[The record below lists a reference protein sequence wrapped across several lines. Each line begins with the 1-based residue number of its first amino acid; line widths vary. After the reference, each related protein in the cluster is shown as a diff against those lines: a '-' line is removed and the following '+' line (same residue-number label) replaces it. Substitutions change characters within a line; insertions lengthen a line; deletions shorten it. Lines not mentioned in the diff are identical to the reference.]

1 MSESMRER
9 PPCSIKDGCGKSRV
23 CSEGVLTKTQN
34 RLISSATA
42 NYAPF
47 CETSCRSSKPARSS
61 SELRD
66 AMPSVNSPGF
76 AKRPVSN
83 GLPVSVMKGTCKT
96 PFSGSSNLK
105 GLKGW
110 NVVAGPARG
119 VYNSVSDAFPQE
131 SAQSYR
137 DFRPASVTKSTHRV
151 STAERALLVGVGW
164 KRAPRFPGMPAGEQG
179 RENLSELVELARSAG
194 ADVAGTVFQLRE
206 AADPATLVGR
216 GKLDEIRAEA
226 TAHKAPLII
235 FDSNLSPI
243 QQRNIETAT
252 DRRVIDR
259 TQLILDIFARHA
271 RSREGQ
277 LQVELA
283 QLNYLLPRLT
293 GKGTAMSRLGG
304 KSGGGGAGG
313 AGGGAGRIGVRGPGE
328 KKLETDRRRIRDRV
342 RKIEISIDEVRKQRA
357 LRREARNAVPLG
369 TIALVGYTNAG
380 KSTLFNALSRAEVL
394 VSSRMFATLD
404 PTIRALRFP
413 SNRRVLV
420 SDTVG
425 FIRDLPKGLL
435 TAFRATL
442 EEVQEASL
450 ILHVSDVSN
459 PHHEE
464 LDGEVEKILREL
476 GVDGRPRLPVLNKM
490 DRLTPEERKA
500 VTNGAGKCADTG
512 NAPVLVSAL
521 TGDGIEEL
529 LRRMDAEMPTDPL
542 VTLSIRMPLA
552 EGRTLAMI
560 HALGRVLHSE
570 IDDSHMRLDAEVPAS
585 IAKRLRLKDYS
596 VEETFPRAVS

>member
-1 MSESMRER
+1 
-9 PPCSIKDGCGKSRV
+9 V
-23 CSEGVLTKTQN
+23 TKTQHQ
-34 RLISSATA
+34 
-42 NYAPF
+42 
-47 CETSCRSSKPARSS
+47 
-61 SELRD
+61 
-66 AMPSVNSPGF
+66 
-76 AKRPVSN
+76 VSN
-83 GLPVSVMKGTCKT
+83 
-96 PFSGSSNLK
+96 
-105 GLKGW
+105 
-110 NVVAGPARG
+110 
-119 VYNSVSDAFPQE
+119 
-131 SAQSYR
+131 
-137 DFRPASVTKSTHRV
+137 
-151 STAERALLVGVGW
+151 AERALLVGVGW

-179 RENLSELVELARSAG
+179 RESLAELVELARSAG
-194 ADVAGTVFQLRE
+194 AEIAGTVFQMRD

-226 TAHKAPLII
+226 TAHRAPLII
-235 FDSNLSPI
+235 FDSNLSPV
-243 QQRNIETAT
+243 QQRNIEEAT
-252 DRRVIDR
+252 ERRVIDR

-283 QLNYLLPRLT
+283 QLNYMLPRLT

-404 PTIRALRFP
+404 PTIRALRLP

-442 EEVQEASL
+442 EEVQEAAL

-459 PHHEE
+459 PHHDE
-464 LDGEVEKILREL
+464 LDEEVDKILREL
-476 GVDGRPRLPVLNKM
+476 GLDGRPRLRVLNKM
-490 DRLTPEERKA
+490 DRLSPEERKV
-500 VTNGAGKCADTG
+500 VTNGAERCAVAG
-512 NAPVLVSAL
+512 GAPVLVSAL
-521 TGDGIEEL
+521 TSEGIEEL
-529 LRRMDAEMPTDPL
+529 LRRMDAEMPTDP
-542 VTLSIRMPLA
+542 VVMLSIRLPLA
-552 EGRTLAMI
+552 E
-560 HALGRVLHSE
+560 GRVLHSE
-570 IDDSHMRLDAEVPAS
+570 IDDSHMRLDAEVPTS
-585 IAKRLRLKDYS
+585 IATRLRLKEYA
-596 VEETFPRAVS
+596 VEETFPRVLS

>member
-1 MSESMRER
+1 M
-9 PPCSIKDGCGKSRV
+9 
-23 CSEGVLTKTQN
+23 TKTQHQ
-34 RLISSATA
+34 
-42 NYAPF
+42 
-47 CETSCRSSKPARSS
+47 
-61 SELRD
+61 
-66 AMPSVNSPGF
+66 
-76 AKRPVSN
+76 VSN
-83 GLPVSVMKGTCKT
+83 
-96 PFSGSSNLK
+96 
-105 GLKGW
+105 
-110 NVVAGPARG
+110 
-119 VYNSVSDAFPQE
+119 
-131 SAQSYR
+131 
-137 DFRPASVTKSTHRV
+137 
-151 STAERALLVGVGW
+151 AERALLVGVGW

-179 RENLSELVELARSAG
+179 RESLMELVELARSAG
-194 ADVAGTVFQLRE
+194 AEIAGTVFQMRDK
-206 AADPATLVGR
+206 ADPATLVGR

-226 TAHKAPLII
+226 TAHQTPLII
-235 FDSNLSPI
+235 FDSNLSPM
-243 QQRNIETAT
+243 QQRNIEAAT
-252 DRRVIDR
+252 ERRVIDR

-283 QLNYLLPRLT
+283 QLNYMLPRLT
-293 GKGTAMSRLGG
+293 GKGTSMSRLGG

-342 RKIEISIDEVRKQRA
+342 GKIQRAIEEVRKQRA

-404 PTIRALRFP
+404 PTIRALRLP

-442 EEVQEASL
+442 EEVQEAAL

-459 PHHEE
+459 EHHEE
-464 LDGEVEKILREL
+464 LDEEVEKILQEL
-476 GVDGRPRLPVLNKM
+476 GVAGRPTLRVLNKI
-490 DRLTPEERKA
+490 DRLPPEVRKNI
-500 VTNGAGKCADTG
+500 TNSAGRNAG
-512 NAPVLVSAL
+512 VGAPVLISAL
-521 TGDGIEEL
+521 MGEGIEEL
-529 LRRMDAEMPTDPL
+529 LQRMDAEMPTDPI
-542 VTLSIRMPLA
+542 VTLSMRLPLA
-552 EGRTLAMI
+552 EGRTLALV

-570 IDDSHMRLDAEVPAS
+570 VDDSHMRLDAEVPAS
-585 IAKRLRLKDYS
+585 IAKRLRLNDFAVKG
-596 VEETFPRAVS
+596 TFRQGAS

>member
-1 MSESMRER
+1 M
-9 PPCSIKDGCGKSRV
+9 
-23 CSEGVLTKTQN
+23 
-34 RLISSATA
+34 
-42 NYAPF
+42 
-47 CETSCRSSKPARSS
+47 
-61 SELRD
+61 
-66 AMPSVNSPGF
+66 
-76 AKRPVSN
+76 
-83 GLPVSVMKGTCKT
+83 
-96 PFSGSSNLK
+96 
-105 GLKGW
+105 
-110 NVVAGPARG
+110 
-119 VYNSVSDAFPQE
+119 
-131 SAQSYR
+131 
-137 DFRPASVTKSTHRV
+137 
-151 STAERALLVGVGW
+151 GVGW
-164 KRAPRFPGMPAGEQG
+164 KRAPRFPGMPVGEQG
-179 RENLSELVELARSAG
+179 RESLLELVELTRSAG
-194 ADVAGTVFQLRE
+194 AEIAGTVFQLRE

-216 GKLDEIRAEA
+216 GKLEEIRAEA
-226 TAHKAPLII
+226 AAHRAPLII
-235 FDSNLSPI
+235 FDSNLSPV
-243 QQRNIETAT
+243 QQRNIEEAT
-252 DRRVIDR
+252 ERRVIDR

-283 QLNYLLPRLT
+283 QLNYMLPRLT
-293 GKGTAMSRLGG
+293 GKGAAMSRLGG

-342 RKIEISIDEVRKQRA
+342 GKIQNSIEDVRKQRA

-404 PTIRALRFP
+404 PTIRALRLP

-442 EEVQEASL
+442 EEVQEAAL

-459 PHHEE
+459 PHHDEFDEE
-464 LDGEVEKILREL
+464 VDKILREL
-476 GVDGRPRLPVLNKM
+476 GVDGRPRLRVLNKV

-500 VTNGAGKCADTG
+500 ITNAAQRNTCG
-512 NAPVLVSAL
+512 APVLVSAL
-521 TGDGIEEL
+521 TGEGIEEL
-529 LRRMDAEMPTDPL
+529 LRRVDAEMPIDP
-542 VTLSIRMPLA
+542 VESHSIRLPLA

-585 IAKRLRLKDYS
+585 IAKRLRLKAYA
-596 VEETFPRAVS
+596 VEGTSPRVLS

>member
-1 MSESMRER
+1 
-9 PPCSIKDGCGKSRV
+9 
-23 CSEGVLTKTQN
+23 
-34 RLISSATA
+34 
-42 NYAPF
+42 
-47 CETSCRSSKPARSS
+47 
-61 SELRD
+61 
-66 AMPSVNSPGF
+66 
-76 AKRPVSN
+76 
-83 GLPVSVMKGTCKT
+83 
-96 PFSGSSNLK
+96 
-105 GLKGW
+105 
-110 NVVAGPARG
+110 
-119 VYNSVSDAFPQE
+119 
-131 SAQSYR
+131 
-137 DFRPASVTKSTHRV
+137 
-151 STAERALLVGVGW
+151 
-164 KRAPRFPGMPAGEQG
+164 MPAGEQG
-179 RENLSELVELARSAG
+179 RESLSELVELARSAG
-194 ADVAGTVFQLRE
+194 AEIAGTVFQMRDS
-206 AADPATLVGR
+206 ADPATLVGR

-226 TAHKAPLII
+226 AAHQVPLII
-235 FDSNLSPI
+235 FDSNLSPV
-243 QQRNIETAT
+243 QQRNIEAAT
-252 DRRVIDR
+252 ERRVIDR

-293 GKGTAMSRLGG
+293 GKGTALSRLGG

-313 AGGGAGRIGVRGPGE
+313 AGGGTGRIGVRGPGE

-342 RKIEISIDEVRKQRA
+342 GKIQASIDEVCKQRA

-380 KSTLFNALSRAEVL
+380 KSTLFNVLSRADVL

-404 PTIRALRFP
+404 PTIRALRLP

-442 EEVQEASL
+442 EEVQEAAL

-459 PHHEE
+459 PHHDE
-464 LDGEVEKILREL
+464 LDEEVDKILREL
-476 GVDGRPRLPVLNKM
+476 GVAGRPRLRVLNKM
-490 DRLTPEERKA
+490 DQLTLEERKA
-500 VTNGAGKCADTG
+500 IANGAERTPGAAG
-512 NAPVLVSAL
+512 GAPLLVSAL
-521 TGDGIEEL
+521 TGEGINEL
-529 LRRMDAEMPTDPL
+529 LRRMDVEMPTDPV
-542 VTLSIRMPLA
+542 VTLSIRLPLA

-585 IAKRLRLKDYS
+585 IAKRLRLKEYV
-596 VEETFPRAVS
+596 VEEPFRALSRNIE

>member
-1 MSESMRER
+1 
-9 PPCSIKDGCGKSRV
+9 
-23 CSEGVLTKTQN
+23 
-34 RLISSATA
+34 
-42 NYAPF
+42 
-47 CETSCRSSKPARSS
+47 
-61 SELRD
+61 
-66 AMPSVNSPGF
+66 
-76 AKRPVSN
+76 
-83 GLPVSVMKGTCKT
+83 
-96 PFSGSSNLK
+96 
-105 GLKGW
+105 
-110 NVVAGPARG
+110 
-119 VYNSVSDAFPQE
+119 
-131 SAQSYR
+131 
-137 DFRPASVTKSTHRV
+137 
-151 STAERALLVGVGW
+151 
-164 KRAPRFPGMPAGEQG
+164 MPAGEQG
-179 RENLSELVELARSAG
+179 RESLAELVELARSAG
-194 ADVAGTVFQLRE
+194 AEIAGTVFQMRE

-235 FDSNLSPI
+235 FDSNLSPV
-243 QQRNIETAT
+243 QQRNIEEAT
-252 DRRVIDR
+252 ERRVIDR

-283 QLNYLLPRLT
+283 QLNYMLPRLT

-304 KSGGGGAGG
+304 KSGSGGAGG

-342 RKIEISIDEVRKQRA
+342 RKIELSIDEVRKQRA

-394 VSSRMFATLD
+394 VSSKMFATLD
-404 PTIRALRFP
+404 PTIRALRLP

-442 EEVQEASL
+442 EEVQEAGL

-459 PHHEE
+459 PHHDE
-464 LDGEVEKILREL
+464 LDEEVDKILREL
-476 GVDGRPRLPVLNKM
+476 GVDGRPRLRVLNKL
-490 DRLTPEERKA
+490 DRLAPQEQETIASGVER
-500 VTNGAGKCADTG
+500 NAGG
-512 NAPVLVSAL
+512 APVLVSAL
-521 TGDGIEEL
+521 TGEGIEEL
-529 LRRMDAEMPTDPL
+529 LRRMDAEMPTDPV
-542 VTLSIRMPLA
+542 VTLSIRLPLA

-585 IAKRLRLKDYS
+585 IAKRLRLKAYA
-596 VEETFPRAVS
+596 VEGTFHRVPS

>member
-1 MSESMRER
+1 MS
-9 PPCSIKDGCGKSRV
+9 
-23 CSEGVLTKTQN
+23 KTQHQ
-34 RLISSATA
+34 I
-42 NYAPF
+42 
-47 CETSCRSSKPARSS
+47 
-61 SELRD
+61 
-66 AMPSVNSPGF
+66 
-76 AKRPVSN
+76 
-83 GLPVSVMKGTCKT
+83 
-96 PFSGSSNLK
+96 
-105 GLKGW
+105 
-110 NVVAGPARG
+110 
-119 VYNSVSDAFPQE
+119 
-131 SAQSYR
+131 
-137 DFRPASVTKSTHRV
+137 

-179 RENLSELVELARSAG
+179 RESLAELVELARSAG
-194 ADVAGTVFQLRE
+194 AEVAGTVFQLRE

-226 TAHKAPLII
+226 TAHKVPLII

-243 QQRNIETAT
+243 QQRNIEAAT

-293 GKGTAMSRLGG
+293 GKGVAMSRLGG

-342 RKIEISIDEVRKQRA
+342 GKIQASIDDVRKQRS

-404 PTIRALRFP
+404 PTIRALRLP

-442 EEVQEASL
+442 EEVQEAAL

-459 PHHEE
+459 PHHAE
-464 LDGEVEKILREL
+464 LDEEVDKILREL
-476 GVDGRPRLPVLNKM
+476 GIDGRPRLRVLNKI
-490 DRLTPEERKA
+490 DRLSPDERKA
-500 VTNGAGKCADTG
+500 VMACAANGAE
-512 NAPVLVSAL
+512 NAPALVSAL
-521 TGDGIEEL
+521 TGEGLDEL
-529 LRRMDAEMPTDPL
+529 LRRMDTAMPTDPVL
-542 VTLSIRMPLA
+542 TLSIRLPLS

-560 HALGRVLHSE
+560 HAMGRVLHTE
-570 IDDSHMRLDAEVPAS
+570 IDDSHMRLHAEIPAS
-585 IAKRLRLKDYS
+585 LAKRLRLDDYA
-596 VEETFPRAVS
+596 VEETFRPVAS

>member
-1 MSESMRER
+1 
-9 PPCSIKDGCGKSRV
+9 
-23 CSEGVLTKTQN
+23 
-34 RLISSATA
+34 
-42 NYAPF
+42 
-47 CETSCRSSKPARSS
+47 
-61 SELRD
+61 
-66 AMPSVNSPGF
+66 
-76 AKRPVSN
+76 
-83 GLPVSVMKGTCKT
+83 
-96 PFSGSSNLK
+96 
-105 GLKGW
+105 
-110 NVVAGPARG
+110 
-119 VYNSVSDAFPQE
+119 
-131 SAQSYR
+131 
-137 DFRPASVTKSTHRV
+137 
-151 STAERALLVGVGW
+151 LLVGVGW

-179 RENLSELVELARSAG
+179 RESLSELVELASSAG
-194 ADVAGTVFQLRE
+194 AEIAGTVFQMRDS
-206 AADPATLVGR
+206 ADPATLVGR

-235 FDSNLSPI
+235 FDSNLSPM
-243 QQRNIETAT
+243 QQRNIEEAT

-283 QLNYLLPRLT
+283 QLNYMLPRLT

-304 KSGGGGAGG
+304 KRGGGGAGG

-342 RKIEISIDEVRKQRA
+342 RKIEASIDEVRKQRA

-380 KSTLFNALSRAEVL
+380 KSTLFNALSRADVL

-404 PTIRALRFP
+404 PTIRALRLP

-425 FIRDLPKGLL
+425 FIRDLPNGLL

-442 EEVQEASL
+442 EEVQEAAL

-459 PHHEE
+459 PHHDE
-464 LDGEVEKILREL
+464 LDEEVDKILRQL
-476 GVDGRPRLPVLNKM
+476 GVDGRPRLRVLNKM
-490 DRLTPEERKA
+490 DQLTLDERKA
-500 VTNGAGKCADTG
+500 IINGSRRSAVA
-512 NAPVLVSAL
+512 APVLVSAL
-521 TGDGIEEL
+521 TGEGIGEL
-529 LRRMDAEMPTDPL
+529 LHRMDVEMPTDPV
-542 VTLSIRMPLA
+542 VTLSIRLPLA

-585 IAKRLRLKDYS
+585 IARRLRLKEFA
-596 VEETFPRAVS
+596 VEETFPRVLS

>member
-1 MSESMRER
+1 
-9 PPCSIKDGCGKSRV
+9 
-23 CSEGVLTKTQN
+23 
-34 RLISSATA
+34 
-42 NYAPF
+42 
-47 CETSCRSSKPARSS
+47 
-61 SELRD
+61 
-66 AMPSVNSPGF
+66 
-76 AKRPVSN
+76 
-83 GLPVSVMKGTCKT
+83 
-96 PFSGSSNLK
+96 
-105 GLKGW
+105 
-110 NVVAGPARG
+110 
-119 VYNSVSDAFPQE
+119 
-131 SAQSYR
+131 
-137 DFRPASVTKSTHRV
+137 VTKSLQRV
-151 STAERALLVGVGW
+151 PSTERALLVGLGW
-164 KRAPRFPGMPAGEQG
+164 KRAPRFPGMPAGELG
-179 RENLSELVELARSAG
+179 RESLAELVELARSAG
-194 ADVAGTVFQLRE
+194 AEIAGTVFQVRDT
-206 AADPATLVGR
+206 ADPATLVGR

-235 FDSNLSPI
+235 FDSNLSPM
-243 QQRNIETAT
+243 QQRNIEAAT

-293 GKGTAMSRLGG
+293 GKGASMSRLGG

-342 RKIEISIDEVRKQRA
+342 GRIQASIEEVRKQRA

-404 PTIRALRFP
+404 PTIRAIRLP

-425 FIRDLPKGLL
+425 FIRELPKGLL

-442 EEVQEASL
+442 EEVQEAAL

-459 PHHEE
+459 PHHAE
-464 LDGEVEKILREL
+464 LDEEVEKILSEL
-476 GVDGRPRLPVLNKM
+476 GVADRPRLRIFNKV
-490 DRLTPEERKA
+490 DKLTPEQRA
-500 VTNGAGKCADTG
+500 PLVHPYAMGAATCGG
-512 NAPVLVSAL
+512 PVLVSAL
-521 TGDGIEEL
+521 AGEGMEEL
-529 LRRMDAEMPTDPL
+529 LRRMDAALPVDPV
-542 VTLSIRMPLA
+542 VTLSLRLPLS
-552 EGRTLAMI
+552 EGRTLALI
-560 HALGRVLHSE
+560 HAMGRVLHSQVE
-570 IDDSHMRLDAEVPAS
+570 DSHMLLNVEVPVS
-585 IAKRLRLKDYS
+585 IARRLKLNS
-596 VEETFPRAVS
+596 FASAGTFGKARA